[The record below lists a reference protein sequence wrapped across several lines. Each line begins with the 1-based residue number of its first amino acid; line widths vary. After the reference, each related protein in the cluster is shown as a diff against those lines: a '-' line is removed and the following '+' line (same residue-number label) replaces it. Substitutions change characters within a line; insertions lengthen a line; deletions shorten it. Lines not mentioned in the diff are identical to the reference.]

1 MQTTHTDSTQSG
13 PNDASN
19 RIARLALLAV
29 CALLVVGLAAK
40 TVVSVATS
48 AEMFQYPF
56 QFDES
61 EGMIVAETGL
71 LAHGTDIYAPLTP
84 DLFIAAPY
92 PPLLYM
98 LCWPLQA
105 LLGDEP
111 SFKIGRAIS
120 LLATL
125 LAGVAIFGIVRT
137 LSKNWLAGA
146 LGALLFWSLGLVT
159 FWGSLVKPD
168 MLAMALGLSGLWW
181 VMARPERQ
189 VWWAL
194 AFFVP
199 AFYTK
204 QTAIAGAVA
213 AIGWLILTRPRT
225 GVGFGAAYAAGAA
238 IPSLLLN
245 WLTDGGYFYHQFTLH
260 SLPWFPDRFYG
271 YLESLVIDYG
281 AFLVPGAIAVLV
293 FGVHWLFARSRR
305 LEYWLPRS
313 GGLLLLLYFL
323 LALAVS
329 IGTGTLGGN
338 HNHLLD
344 VVAASCIG
352 LGVGVGLLL
361 SGAKIAWGWRAGAV
375 AVGLVSLAWVPAL
388 FGVPLWLQIEFNQL
402 KADRTAGMMNIFQY
416 VTNNGGTAYSDNV
429 GLMVATHKK
438 LWTTDP
444 FTQTHA
450 TKYGRWDQ
458 SLLLNA
464 VQTRQFAQI
473 IVRIDIDSPEAGA
486 GDLSPEIL
494 QAMKDNYKL
503 DQRNVL
509 NIYVPK

>member
-1 MQTTHTDSTQSG
+1 
-13 PNDASN
+13 
-19 RIARLALLAV
+19 
-29 CALLVVGLAAK
+29 
-40 TVVSVATS
+40 
-48 AEMFQYPF
+48 
-56 QFDES
+56 
-61 EGMIVAETGL
+61 
-71 LAHGTDIYAPLTP
+71 
-84 DLFIAAPY
+84 
-92 PPLLYM
+92 M
-98 LCWPLQA
+98 LCWPFQA

-125 LAGVAIFGIVRT
+125 LAGVAIFGIVRA
-137 LSKNWLAGA
+137 LAKNWLGGA

-168 MLAMALGLSGLWW
+168 MLAMALGLCGLWW
-181 VMARPERQ
+181 VVARPERQ

-194 AFFVP
+194 PFFVP

-225 GVGFGAAYAAGAA
+225 GLGFGAAYAAGAA

-245 WLTDGGYFYHQFTLH
+245 WLTNGGYFYHQFTLH
-260 SLPWFPDRFYG
+260 SLPWFPDRFFG
-271 YLESLVIDYG
+271 YLDSLVIDYG
-281 AFLVPGAIAVLV
+281 AFLVPGVLAVLV
-293 FGVHWLFARSRR
+293 LGAQWLFARVAKT
-305 LEYWLPRS
+305 EYWLPRS
-313 GGLLLLLYFL
+313 GGLLLFLYLLM
-323 LALAVS
+323 ALAVS

-344 VVAASCIG
+344 LVAALCIG
-352 LGVGVGLLL
+352 LGVGSGLLL
-361 SGAKIAWGWRAGAV
+361 SERKIAWGWRAGAA

-450 TKYGRWDQ
+450 TTTGAGTRACSWQLSK
-458 SLLLNA
+458 A
-464 VQTRQFAQI
+464 RQFAQI

>member
-1 MQTTHTDSTQSG
+1 MQTNRNAA
-13 PNDASN
+13 PNTSLS
-19 RIARLALLAV
+19 RTLTIAMLAV
-29 CALLVVGLAAK
+29 CALLVIGLAAK
-40 TVVSVATS
+40 TVASAVTSV
-48 AEMFQYPF
+48 EMFQYPF

-71 LAHGTDIYAPLTP
+71 LDHGVDIFAPLTP
-84 DLFIAAPY
+84 NLFIAAPY
-92 PPLLYM
+92 PPVFYL
-98 LCWPLQA
+98 LCWPFQH

-125 LAGVAIFGIVRT
+125 LAGIAIIGIVRALT
-137 LSKNWLAGA
+137 RNWLASS
-146 LGALLFWSLGLVT
+146 LGGFLFWSLGLVT

-168 MLAMALGLSGLWW
+168 MLALAFGLCGLWW
-181 VMARPERQ
+181 VLSRPSRL

-194 AFFVP
+194 PFFLL

-204 QTAIAGAVA
+204 QTAIAEALA
-213 AIGWLILTRPRT
+213 ATGWLLLSRPRT
-225 GVGFGAAYAAGAA
+225 GFAFGAAYAAGAA
-238 IPSLLLN
+238 LPSLLLN
-245 WLTDGGYFYHQFTLH
+245 WLTNGGYFYHQFTLH
-260 SLPWFPDRFYG
+260 SLPWFPDRFLG
-271 YLESLVIDYG
+271 YLQSLAIDYG
-281 AFLVPGAIAVLV
+281 AFLIPGVLV
-293 FGVHWLFARSRR
+293 IVLLGTQWLYARVRHQDA
-305 LEYWLPRS
+305 WLPCAH
-313 GGLLLLLYFL
+313 GPLLLFYLLM
-323 LALAVS
+323 ALVVS

-338 HNHLLD
+338 HNHLLGL
-344 VVAASCIG
+344 VAATCIG
-352 LGVGVGLLL
+352 LGVGAGLAISNVKTPVPL
-361 SGAKIAWGWRAGAV
+361 RAGAI
-375 AVGLVSLAWVPAL
+375 AIGLLSLAWVPAL
-388 FGVPLWLQIEFNQL
+388 FSVPLWLQIEFNQL

-450 TKYGRWDQ
+450 TLYGRWDQ

-464 VQTRQFAQI
+464 VQTKQFAQI
-473 IVRIDIDSPEAGA
+473 IVRIDIDAPEAGA
-486 GDLSPEIL
+486 GDLSPQIL

-509 NIYVPK
+509 DIYVPR

>member
-1 MQTTHTDSTQSG
+1 MRTSSTTV
-13 PNDASN
+13 SN
-19 RIARLALLAV
+19 TPGSRILTMALLIV
-29 CALLVVGLAAK
+29 CALLVAGLAAK
-40 TVVSVATS
+40 TVASAATS

-71 LAHGTDIYAPLTP
+71 LDRGVDIFAPLTP
-84 DLFIAAPY
+84 NLFIAAPY
-92 PPLLYM
+92 PPVFYL
-98 LCWPLQA
+98 LCWPFQHI
-105 LLGDEP
+105 LGDEP

-125 LAGVAIFGIVRT
+125 LAGLAILGVVRALT
-137 LSKNWLAGA
+137 RNWLASAIG
-146 LGALLFWSLGLVT
+146 GFLFWSLGLVT

-168 MLAMALGLSGLWW
+168 MLALAFGLCGLWW
-181 VMARPERQ
+181 VVSRPSRL

-194 AFFVP
+194 PFFLL

-204 QTAIAGAVA
+204 QTAIAEAVA
-213 AIGWLILTRPRT
+213 ATGWLLLTRPRA
-225 GVGFGAAYAAGAA
+225 GFAFGSIYAAGVAL
-238 IPSLLLN
+238 PSLLLN
-245 WLTDGGYFYHQFTLH
+245 WLTNGGYFYHQFTLH
-260 SLPWFPDRFYG
+260 SLPWFPDRFFG
-271 YLESLVIDYG
+271 YLESLAIDYG
-281 AFLVPGAIAVLV
+281 AFLIPGALVVVLLGTQW
-293 FGVHWLFARSRR
+293 FYARVRHQDT
-305 LEYWLPRS
+305 WLPCAQ
-313 GGLLLLLYFL
+313 GLLLLLYL
-323 LALAVS
+323 LMAFAVS

-344 VVAASCIG
+344 LVAASCVG
-352 LGVGVGLLL
+352 LGVGAGLVL
-361 SGAKIAWGWRAGAV
+361 SNTKAALGWHAGAV
-375 AVGLVSLAWVPAL
+375 AAGLLALAWVPAL
-388 FGVPLWLQIEFNQL
+388 FRVPLWLQVEFNQL

-450 TKYGRWDQ
+450 TLYGRWDQ
-458 SLLLNA
+458 SLLLRA
-464 VQTRQFAQI
+464 VETKQFAQI
-473 IVRIDIDSPEAGA
+473 IVRIDIDAPEAGA
-486 GDLSPEIL
+486 GDLSPQIL

-509 NIYVPK
+509 NIYVPR